1 MTTLE
6 LVLGATTLV
15 LGMIV
20 LILLATDRSE
30 DAAEA
35 ELDDD
40 ALRASVGDALRDLDL
55 DRKATQIE
63 NHATE
68 MRKLHANVEQLH
80 TDVESLLTT
89 PHQRGGFGEY
99 QLETILAD
107 QLPPDM
113 YGTQE
118 AVVGNKRPDAHVETS
133 AGTVAIDAK
142 FPLEAYERAINADDE
157 DDRQRHE
164 REFARRVEAELEK
177 IATEYVRPDEGT
189 APFALAFIP
198 SEAVYYHLL
207 TEEYDLLAEYGD
219 RGVQVVSPLTLGQK
233 LQLVKAGV
241 HAQRLTDR
249 AEAVQSQLATLANR
263 FDGVADDW
271 DTAMRHLRNALD
283 RAEDADR
290 AFDRLRSEFQR
301 IDSLD
306 DVEGAAGSDVAPD
319 RSAQDGTGTD

>member
-20 LILLATDRSE
+20 LVLLATDRGE

-142 FPLEAYERAINADDE
+142 FPLEAYERAIDADDE
-157 DDRQRHE
+157 TERTRHE

-207 TEEYDLLAEYGD
+207 TEEYDLLSEYGD